1 MKRDLKHPHQAG
13 LQNPLRR
20 SLLALAAVS
29 PAIALMGCGYR
40 MRGMVDVPY
49 KAIAITGNPSPPLRA
64 DLQRVILTG
73 TDTKVAINP
82 KDADLILEI
91 TNDTSG
97 QEILA
102 YNSNGQISA
111 YRLTIRAGLRAY
123 DTAGGEIVP
132 DSEIYITRDL
142 DFSVSTVLAS
152 DAQKQQFLGVMR
164 SDLAI
169 QILRRVSASAKAPQA
184 KSF

>member
-1 MKRDLKHPHQAG
+1 MKRDLKHPHQTG

-20 SLLALAAVS
+20 SLLALAAIS

-91 TNDTSG
+91 TNDSSA

-111 YRLTIRAGLRAY
+111 YRLTIRAGFRAY
-123 DTAGGEIVP
+123 DTAGAEIVP
-132 DSEIYITRDL
+132 DAEIYVTRA
-142 DFSVSTVLAS
+142 VSYTHLTLPTKRIV
-152 DAQKQQFLGVMR
+152 
-164 SDLAI
+164 
-169 QILRRVSASAKAPQA
+169 
-184 KSF
+184 